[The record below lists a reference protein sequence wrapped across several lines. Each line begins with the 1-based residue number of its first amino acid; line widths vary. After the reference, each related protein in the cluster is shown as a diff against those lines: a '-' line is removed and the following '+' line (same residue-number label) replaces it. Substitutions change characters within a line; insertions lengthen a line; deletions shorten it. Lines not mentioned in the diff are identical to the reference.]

1 VGFFPSLWEG
11 LGEGAK
17 LDADKPSPLPSPK
30 GRGRTNLL
38 MSQQLT
44 QIQPLS
50 QPVQMPD
57 GIATFS
63 AEIEAEIDRHLAKY
77 PVMRSAILP
86 LMFIVQRERGYLDPP
101 GVAYLAQRLKL
112 RITDIW
118 EVATFYSMINI
129 KPVGKYHIQVC
140 KTLSCK
146 LLGSDKITQMCTEKL
161 GIKAGEMTADGRFSL
176 SEVECLG
183 SCGTAPMFQVNF
195 DYHENLTT
203 EKVGQI
209 LDSLK

>member
-1 VGFFPSLWEG
+1 
-11 LGEGAK
+11 
-17 LDADKPSPLPSPK
+17 
-30 GRGRTNLL
+30 
-38 MSQQLT
+38 MSQVLT

-57 GIATFS
+57 EMATFS
-63 AEIEAEIDRHLAKY
+63 AEVEAEIDRHLAKY
-77 PVMRSAILP
+77 PVKRSAILP

-101 GVAYLAQRLKL
+101 GVSYLANRLSL

-118 EVATFYSMINI
+118 EVATFYSMIHI
-129 KPVGKYHIQVC
+129 KPIGKYHIQIC

-146 LLGSDKITQMCTEKL
+146 LLGADKITKYCAEKL
-161 GIKAGEMTADGRFSL
+161 GIKVGETTADGRFSL

-183 SCGTAPMFQVNF
+183 SCGTAPMFQINF

-203 EKVGQI
+203 GKVDEI
-209 LDSLK
+209 LDAYLKR

>member
-1 VGFFPSLWEG
+1 
-11 LGEGAK
+11 
-17 LDADKPSPLPSPK
+17 
-30 GRGRTNLL
+30 
-38 MSQQLT
+38 MSANLT

-50 QPVQMPD
+50 QPVAMP
-57 GIATFS
+57 GEVAVFS
-63 AEIEAEIDRHLAKY
+63 AEVEAEIDRHLAKY
-77 PVMRSAILP
+77 PVQRSAILP

-101 GVAYLAQRLKL
+101 GVAYLANRLSL

-118 EVATFYSMINI
+118 EVATFYSMINT

-146 LLGSDKITQMCTEKL
+146 ILGANKITAHCASKL
-161 GIKAGEMTADGRFSL
+161 GIKPGETTADGKFTL

-183 SCGTAPMFQVNF
+183 SCGTAPMFQINF

-203 EKVGQI
+203 EKVDQI
-209 LDSLK
+209 LDSLP